1 MRNQYF
7 RIVLAIMLFLT
18 GCAEKK
24 KIRPSGKV
32 LMVGVI
38 APLSGESRSIGLS
51 ALEGLRAAQAIHPL
65 TAKGDRI
72 EFDIRDDDS
81 NRGQAVTVV
90 ADLAREKVKAVLTFS
105 TSDNVLTMTHSINQL
120 NLPTVAAIASHEA
133 ITIKSGYIS
142 RVCMSNAEQGKIA
155 AYFVHDELLLND
167 AAILYNEN
175 SAYSNSLA
183 RFFQKEY
190 EKIAG
195 DIVDKMTSDL
205 SDHDFQKK
213 LMILKEKGVE
223 LLYTSVQGA
232 KTIRLLQLREQ
243 LDWDV
248 AIMGSDGLLS
258 SLKENG
264 LVDMGLAE
272 GVYITENYADDSI
285 VTAEEKRLKDYVSAK
300 TISLS
305 THSYLAYES
314 YLLLLEALSQCTD
327 QCSGDELNSRLRKQG
342 FFPGL
347 NDRISVKEGEVQ
359 RPILINKIHNGKMLM
374 HLKVY

>member
-18 GCAEKK
+18 GCEEKK

-32 LMVGVI
+32 IMVGVI

-205 SDHDFQKK
+205 SDHDFQ
-213 LMILKEKGVE
+213 IGRAHV
-223 LLYTSVQGA
+223 
-232 KTIRLLQLREQ
+232 
-243 LDWDV
+243 
-248 AIMGSDGLLS
+248 
-258 SLKENG
+258 
-264 LVDMGLAE
+264 
-272 GVYITENYADDSI
+272 
-285 VTAEEKRLKDYVSAK
+285 
-300 TISLS
+300 
-305 THSYLAYES
+305 
-314 YLLLLEALSQCTD
+314 
-327 QCSGDELNSRLRKQG
+327 
-342 FFPGL
+342 
-347 NDRISVKEGEVQ
+347 
-359 RPILINKIHNGKMLM
+359 
-374 HLKVY
+374 